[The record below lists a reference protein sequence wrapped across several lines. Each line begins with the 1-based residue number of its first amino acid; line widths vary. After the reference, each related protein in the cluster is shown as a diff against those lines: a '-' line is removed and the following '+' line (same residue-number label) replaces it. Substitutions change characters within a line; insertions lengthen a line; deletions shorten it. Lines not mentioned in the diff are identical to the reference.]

1 MTLWTGTRALKWK
14 PKSLKMASTFFMSV
28 TISVGSFYF
37 QFESRLVAIKIKPA
51 NKRWIC
57 NHWKVTPHSIHRMYA
72 ADVTSNYLCCVSY
85 VTKDTSG
92 SDVPGIKLDLYKEA
106 GYYDKW

>member
-1 MTLWTGTRALKWK
+1 
-14 PKSLKMASTFFMSV
+14 
-28 TISVGSFYF
+28 
-37 QFESRLVAIKIKPA
+37 
-51 NKRWIC
+51 
-57 NHWKVTPHSIHRMYA
+57 MYA
-72 ADVTSNYLCCVSY
+72 TDVTSNYLEYLCYVSY

>member
-1 MTLWTGTRALKWK
+1 
-14 PKSLKMASTFFMSV
+14 
-28 TISVGSFYF
+28 
-37 QFESRLVAIKIKPA
+37 
-51 NKRWIC
+51 
-57 NHWKVTPHSIHRMYA
+57 MYA
-72 ADVTSNYLCCVSY
+72 TDATPNYLFYVSY

>member
-1 MTLWTGTRALKWK
+1 
-14 PKSLKMASTFFMSV
+14 
-28 TISVGSFYF
+28 
-37 QFESRLVAIKIKPA
+37 
-51 NKRWIC
+51 
-57 NHWKVTPHSIHRMYA
+57 MYA
-72 ADVTSNYLCCVSY
+72 ADVTSNYLCYVSY

>member
-1 MTLWTGTRALKWK
+1 
-14 PKSLKMASTFFMSV
+14 
-28 TISVGSFYF
+28 
-37 QFESRLVAIKIKPA
+37 
-51 NKRWIC
+51 
-57 NHWKVTPHSIHRMYA
+57 MYA
-72 ADVTSNYLCCVSY
+72 ADVTSNYVSY